1 MNESKLALDLWFKG
15 QQKSAKTI
23 LKVAVK
29 NEFSLSGA
37 YKTWMDHMLVARAQ
51 PELAL
56 FLLELGV
63 DCSFLISQKYGTM
76 LLDDLPCARAWCAQN
91 PAGMLQLL
99 EHGICYQGASQ
110 FDAQFEELLAC
121 APESFKEQYL
131 AILEKEI
138 SGTFDYCERLE
149 KLICALE
156 SNPGNKLF
164 DQFRLSALPWSKGN
178 ELGILNECVLKNI
191 DSKTI
196 ETVKR
201 RLVQSRW
208 MKLN

>member
-76 LLDDLPCARAWCAQN
+76 LLDDLPTAIAWCAQN

-99 EHGICYQGASQ
+99 EHGICYQGLSQ
-110 FDAQFEELLAC
+110 FEPQFEDLLAC
-121 APESFKEQYL
+121 APEIFKEQYL

-138 SGTFDYCERLE
+138 NGSFDYYGRLE
-149 KLICALE
+149 NLVCALE
-156 SNPGNKLF
+156 NNPGTKLF
-164 DQFRLSALPWSKGN
+164 EQFRLNALSWSKGN
-178 ELGILNECVLKNI
+178 ELGILNECESKSI
-191 DSKTI
+191 DPKTI